1 MRPRSAPLT
10 NRLRTFW
17 PEPRPTRN
25 AAAESKSNCDGAGT
39 SFELGRRLSDRR
51 GRLRFE
57 LVGEL
62 AAALRTIETL
72 QVRDITERRA
82 GGINRAA
89 AGRIGDAAIHPG
101 DISGEITA
109 RVRHVTRVDGADGSE
124 WYRIGLEFLDL
135 QPAMRKSSVVCPG
148 NGLEHSA
155 ES

>member
-1 MRPRSAPLT
+1 MAQGRPLS
-10 NRLRTFW
+10 W
-17 PEPRPTRN
+17 Y
-25 AAAESKSNCDGAGT
+25 
-39 SFELGRRLSDRR
+39 RRLSDRR

-72 QVRDITERRA
+72 QVRDISWKARWWNQPCRCRSNRCRRCDSP
-82 GGINRAA
+82 RAIYPA
-89 AGRIGDAAIHPG
+89 KSRRECGTSPE
-101 DISGEITA
+101 S
-109 RVRHVTRVDGADGSE
+109 DGADGSE

-135 QPAMRKSSVVCPG
+135 QPAMREELGRLSG